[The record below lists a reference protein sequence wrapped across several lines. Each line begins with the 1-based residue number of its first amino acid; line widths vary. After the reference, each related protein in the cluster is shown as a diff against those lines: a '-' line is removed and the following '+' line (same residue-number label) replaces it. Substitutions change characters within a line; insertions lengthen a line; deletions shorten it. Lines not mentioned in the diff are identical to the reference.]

1 MTNVLDILNMTDI
14 TDIIDITDITDITD
28 IIDII
33 DIIDKFVLT
42 DQLVKTY
49 ITINTLSGIFATV
62 NPVFLAIYIPVKIF
76 RQAAEKVSA
85 KIRCSHFDQVSGRV
99 VEAQYLLPPAVC
111 CQQIQIMNGWI

>member
-1 MTNVLDILNMTDI
+1 MTNVLDILDMTDM
-14 TDIIDITDITDITD
+14 TDITD

-49 ITINTLSGIFATV
+49 ITINTLAGIFATV

-76 RQAAEKVSA
+76 RQAAEKFSA

-99 VEAQYLLPPAVC
+99 VEAQYLLTPAVC

>member
-1 MTNVLDILNMTDI
+1 MTNVLDILDMTDM
-14 TDIIDITDITDITD
+14 TDITD

-42 DQLVKTY
+42 DQLVKTH
-49 ITINTLSGIFATV
+49 ITIAGIFATV

-76 RQAAEKVSA
+76 RQAAEKFSA

-99 VEAQYLLPPAVC
+99 VEAQYLLTPAVC

>member
-28 IIDII
+28 
-33 DIIDKFVLT
+33 
-42 DQLVKTY
+42 QLVKTY
-49 ITINTLSGIFATV
+49 ITINTLAGIFATV

>member
-1 MTNVLDILNMTDI
+1 MTNVLDILDMTDI
-14 TDIIDITDITDITD
+14 TDIIDITDIT
-28 IIDII
+28 

-49 ITINTLSGIFATV
+49 ITINTLAGIFATV

>member
-1 MTNVLDILNMTDI
+1 MTNVLDILDMT
-14 TDIIDITDITDITD
+14 
-28 IIDII
+28 DII

-42 DQLVKTY
+42 GQLVKTY
-49 ITINTLSGIFATV
+49 ITINTLAGIFATV
-62 NPVFLAIYIPVKIF
+62 NPVFLAIYIPVKTF
-76 RQAAEKVSA
+76 RRAAEKFSA